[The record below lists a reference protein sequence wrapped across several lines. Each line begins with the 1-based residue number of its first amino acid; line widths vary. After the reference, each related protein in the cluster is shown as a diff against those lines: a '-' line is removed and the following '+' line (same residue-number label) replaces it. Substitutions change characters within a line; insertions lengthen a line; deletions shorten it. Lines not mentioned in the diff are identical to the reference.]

1 MQSVAPIGKRKF
13 EQRLDCRREGDHH
26 QRGDEGPPLPVLPVH
41 PEIPVSRSQ
50 GNMKMKGADEQEQGE
65 HKDEV
70 IIGSGEPRLF
80 PGVWFRWNFE
90 SLGRHWILLT

>member
-1 MQSVAPIGKRKF
+1 
-13 EQRLDCRREGDHH
+13 
-26 QRGDEGPPLPVLPVH
+26 
-41 PEIPVSRSQ
+41 
-50 GNMKMKGADEQEQGE
+50 MKMKGADEQEQGE

-80 PGVWFRWNFE
+80 PGIWFRWNFE

>member
-1 MQSVAPIGKRKF
+1 MLFGAFASGEHKILGNHRQFP
-13 EQRLDCRREGDHH
+13 CT
-26 QRGDEGPPLPVLPVH
+26 LPVH

-80 PGVWFRWNFE
+80 PGMV
-90 SLGRHWILLT
+90 